1 MWLPMGSQIPNAKV
15 LIRCH
20 EFTETK
26 TYNRA
31 AIDESFSQVS
41 FRRLESQMANWR
53 LCEGN
58 AEIGC
63 DIAFDGSGVAL
74 NWSTRCGNQ
83 QLLKR
88 QRITLR
94 RPKNAQKIGKF
105 HFACSI
111 DLLAVEIENQSM
123 VVDKRMHLSK

>member
-1 MWLPMGSQIPNAKV
+1 MDSHIPNARV
-15 LIRCH
+15 LIRSH
-20 EFTETK
+20 EFLERK
-26 TYNRA
+26 TYNSA
-31 AIDESFSQVS
+31 AIDEGFAPIS

-63 DIAFDGSGVAL
+63 DIAFDSSWVAL
-74 NWSTRCGNQ
+74 NWSARCENQ
-83 QLLKR
+83 QLTTR

-94 RPKNAQKIGKF
+94 RPKNAQKIGEF

-111 DLLAVEIENQSM
+111 GLLAVEMEN
-123 VVDKRMHLSK
+123 